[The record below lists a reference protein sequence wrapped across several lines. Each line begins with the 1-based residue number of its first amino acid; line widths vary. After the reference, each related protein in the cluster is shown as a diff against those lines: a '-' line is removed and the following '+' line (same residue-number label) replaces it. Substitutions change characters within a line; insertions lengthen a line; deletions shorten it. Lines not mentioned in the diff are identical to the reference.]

1 MATFSTNQA
10 RQLYVVKELKTS
22 NVISTDAAGS
32 IAVKSDTAKNHLYFE
47 YMGAGGMLRSD
58 LIDIKSIM
66 HAKATD
72 ADDLAHE
79 LAKYKVVLDPNVNGG
94 SPVAGQDYL
103 LRITFRNYIGL
114 SEEDQYIKY
123 GMVHAVAGMTA
134 GAFYQELYKSLKK
147 NFSREAEQLL
157 NFSLEGTAAKAT
169 MTTNTEITV
178 TAVETGVIG
187 NSIKFTIESITAT
200 NAGFKVTQE
209 DGFTVIR
216 ASLTA
221 ANKSIKDLKDL
232 VASNPGIA
240 EMITVTGTDRVIVQ
254 LEATPVALTGGDAS
268 GLIVEEAPQ
277 EWILGT
283 FSQVPVN
290 FTLMPDTIVV
300 NGDDRIWGLVE
311 KQASTNSIPDG
322 HKIADL
328 EYFCMGE
335 RGDVYR
341 MMGFPN
347 VIRTKYLVNPDLKYN
362 TIDIHYAY
370 VGSNEAVQ
378 KSEKDI
384 TIVVPKVGKNNRDSN
399 KLTNNIIS
407 AINTATGLTITELD
421 VSA

>member
-10 RQLYVVKELKTS
+10 RQLYVAEALKPS
-22 NVISTDAAGS
+22 NVISTDTVGS

-58 LIDIKSIM
+58 LIDIKNIM
-66 HAKATD
+66 YAKATD
-72 ADDLAHE
+72 ADDLAYE
-79 LAKYKVVLDPNVNGG
+79 LAKYKVTLDPNVNGG
-94 SPVAGQDYL
+94 SPVAGQDYI
-103 LRITFRNYIGL
+103 LRIAFRNYIGM
-114 SEEDQYIKY
+114 SEEDQYFKY
-123 GMVHAVAGMTA
+123 GMVHAVSGMTA
-134 GAFYQELYKSLKK
+134 GSFYQELYKSLKK
-147 NFSREAEQLL
+147 NFSRETEQLL
-157 NFSLEGTAAKAT
+157 NFSLE
-169 MTTNTEITV
+169 
-178 TAVETGVIG
+178 
-187 NSIKFTIESITAT
+187 
-200 NAGFKVTQE
+200 E
-209 DGFTVIR
+209 DG
-216 ASLTA
+216 
-221 ANKSIKDLKDL
+221 N
-232 VASNPGIA
+232 
-240 EMITVTGTDRVIVQ
+240 
-254 LEATPVALTGGDAS
+254 
-268 GLIVEEAPQ
+268 GLIVEEVPQ

-283 FSQVPVN
+283 FPQVPVN

-311 KQASTNSIPDG
+311 KQASTNSFPNG

-384 TIVVPKVGKNNRDSN
+384 TIVVPKVGNNNLTSN
-399 KLTNNIIS
+399 RLTNAIIS
-407 AINTATGLTITELD
+407 AINAATGLTITALD